1 MDTAAPKLEKADA
14 TTYAWHDADPAEKAA
29 HSEPTLSMDG
39 GPQVSQ
45 PAGEVDALPVP
56 VGTESPRAATM
67 RRLATAAAG
76 VGLVAAAVLTARG
89 LTGANARAG
98 ENVIDYDD

>member
-1 MDTAAPKLEKADA
+1 MDTAAPALEKADA

-29 HSEPTLSMDG
+29 HGVPTQSMDG

-45 PAGEVDALPVP
+45 PAAATDALPAP
-56 VGTESPRAATM
+56 GSTESPRSATM
-67 RRLATAAAG
+67 RRFATAAAG

-89 LTGANARAG
+89 LKGANARAG
-98 ENVIDYDD
+98 GNIIDYDD